1 MSSPAHRISLAKAWR
16 GERSSD
22 APGDAPGDRLSIARV
37 FHAPPG
43 GVGTSKIFL
52 VIALDVAV
60 PSEPVPSE
68 PAPSEPV
75 PSVPAH
81 NTVEEIFL
89 NDNLITWCKLESPN
103 RWDITGSILPTNR
116 LKVVLGDLPGTQGL
130 VNGTSTQF
138 GLNVWLEISER

>member
-52 VIALDVAV
+52 VIALDAAA
-60 PSEPVPSE
+60 PSE
-68 PAPSEPV
+68 PAPSV
-75 PSVPAH
+75 PTH
-81 NTVEEIFL
+81 NTVEAIFL

-116 LKVVLGDLPGTQGL
+116 LKVVLGDMPGTQGL
-130 VNGTSTQF
+130 ANGTSTQF